1 MSLSW
6 KITVRK
12 FLTVDRNELMKERVK
27 LEKSQKNGEK
37 MTDAIQVPGAN
48 QKRKNSKA
56 AGGQKKKT
64 RKNTG

>member
-1 MSLSW
+1 
-6 KITVRK
+6 
-12 FLTVDRNELMKERVK
+12 MKGRVK

-37 MTDAIQVPGAN
+37 MTAAIQVPGAN

-64 RKNTG
+64 